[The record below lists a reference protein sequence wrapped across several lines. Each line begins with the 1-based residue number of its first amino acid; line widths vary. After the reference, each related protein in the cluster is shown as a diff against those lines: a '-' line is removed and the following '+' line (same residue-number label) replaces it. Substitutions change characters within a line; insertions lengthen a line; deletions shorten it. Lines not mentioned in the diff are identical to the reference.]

1 MSKKR
6 NIAATLGTLPM
17 YLFTIVFVLGP
28 LFLMLALSF
37 FQVDGWSYKA
47 VFTLENYISAFSGTY
62 LQTLTTSLK
71 LALISTVFVILLGY
85 PFGLCTSFLSPR
97 MQKFIMTSQMI
108 PYWVNSL
115 LRLYGWIIIFR
126 ANGLFDK
133 ILMGLRI
140 TDEPLKL
147 LYTYPAV
154 VVGMIYVLIPFM
166 FASVYQVAGRL
177 DYSLIEAARDLG
189 ASRTKAFLSVT
200 LPLTL
205 PGLKTGIVHTF
216 IPSMGLF
223 FIADILGGN
232 KIVLTGSLI
241 NDLLT
246 KAHNQPLAA
255 ALATILMAL
264 TGAICILLLRKPE
277 HERQ

>member
-1 MSKKR
+1 MKKR
-6 NIAATLGTLPM
+6 RNLAAALGLLPM

-28 LFLMLALSF
+28 LIFMVALSF
-37 FQVDGWSYKA
+37 FETDGWSYNA
-47 VFTLENYISAFSGTY
+47 VFTLDNYKTLLSETY
-62 LQTLTTSLK
+62 LDTLVTSLK
-71 LALISTVFVILLGY
+71 LAAVSTVFVILIGY
-85 PFGLCTSFLSPR
+85 PFGLCTSFLSPKL
-97 MQKFIMTSQMI
+97 QKLIVTSQMI

-126 ANGLFDK
+126 ANGLLDK
-133 ILMGLRI
+133 LLMWLRI
-140 TDEPLKL
+140 TEEPLRL

-166 FASVYQVAGRL
+166 FASVYQVSERL
-177 DYSLIEAARDLG
+177 DTSLIEASRDLG
-189 ASRTKAFLSVT
+189 AGKVRTFLSVI

-246 KAHNQPLAA
+246 KAHDQPLAA
-255 ALATILMAL
+255 ALSVVLMVMTAV
-264 TGAICILLLRKPE
+264 ICILLLRRPKYE
-277 HERQ
+277 TK

>member
-6 NIAATLGTLPM
+6 NLIATLGALPM
-17 YLFTIVFVLGP
+17 YIFSIVFVLGP
-28 LFLMLALSF
+28 LCLMIALSF
-37 FQVDGWSYKA
+37 FEADGWSYKA
-47 VFTLENYISAFSGTY
+47 VFTLDNYTSAFSDIY
-62 LQTLTTSLK
+62 LSTLITSLK
-71 LALISTVFVILLGY
+71 LAFISTVFVIIFGY
-85 PFGLCTSFLSPR
+85 PFGLCTSFLTPR

-126 ANGLFDK
+126 ANGLLDK
-133 ILMGLRI
+133 LLMWLKI

-177 DYSLIEAARDLG
+177 DTSLIEAARDLG
-189 ASRTKAFLSVT
+189 ASGIKAFLSVT
-200 LPLTL
+200 LPLPL

-241 NDLLT
+241 NDLLN

-264 TGAICILLLRKPE
+264 TGAICILLLRKPK

>member
-1 MSKKR
+1 MSRKR
-6 NIAATLGTLPM
+6 NLTATLGLLPM
-17 YLFTIVFVLGP
+17 YLFTVVFVLGP
-28 LFLMLALSF
+28 LCLMIALSF
-37 FQVDGWSYKA
+37 FRVDGWSYKA
-47 VFTLENYISAFSGTY
+47 VFTLDNYISAFSGTY
-62 LQTLTTSLK
+62 LSTLLTSLK
-71 LALISTVFVILLGY
+71 LALISTAFVILIGY

-97 MQKFIMTSQMI
+97 MQKFIMTGQMI

-126 ANGLFDK
+126 ANGLLDK
-133 ILMGLRI
+133 LLMWLRI
-140 TDEPLKL
+140 TKEPLKL

-154 VVGMIYVLIPFM
+154 VVGMIYVLVPFM
-166 FASVYQVAGRL
+166 FASVYQVAERL
-177 DYSLIEAARDLG
+177 DTSLIEAARDLG
-189 ASRTKAFLSVT
+189 AGRVRAFFTVT

-216 IPSMGLF
+216 IPCMGLF

-255 ALATILMAL
+255 ALAAILMVL
-264 TGAICILLLRKPE
+264 TVVICILLLRKPK